1 MLFWNRDGDMPRPQF
16 YFGILEY
23 RLVTLGYADEKK

>member
-1 MLFWNRDGDMPRPQF
+1 MLFWNRDGDMPRPQ
-16 YFGILEY
+16 YYIGILEY